1 MIRRTYGS
9 VKSQLARVT
18 QNGMCSTDPQLLART
33 NEAQERLLNKG
44 LYAGTYGRYSV
55 CVYGGCITLPREF
68 ESVVGY
74 NFGGRPGQVYN
85 QWYEF
90 MENGPGIAP
99 AGDWKRLLDRG
110 YVPMFRDLP
119 DQRYLKVYTDQTE
132 DSTSTILFRGSDTY
146 NNRIRTQE
154 AGEYIDGERI
164 NLSAGSGNSSV
175 LVAGIT
181 GTYVDGNGVYRW
193 VGTHNSKPIYNK
205 QGTYYFIYSD
215 SAIGNSWVIRKT
227 QSILFGD
234 PSWPGAGLSSPL
246 AVSVSSDS
254 TSAYPWLV
262 TSFSGLT
269 LTQLSKITSNA
280 FRHVDAINKT
290 TSKGWVRVYAVDP
303 DTGDEA
309 CVAILAPDETLPMY
323 RRYAIPGYENENG
336 SVATV
341 LAKRKFVPVTTD
353 DDDLI
358 ITNLG
363 ALKMMAIAIEKEE
376 NNNLEEALAYEAK
389 AVEFLKEEL
398 REVQGSAI
406 GRPQVQMEM
415 FAMGEI
421 PNMA

>member
-18 QNGMCSTDPQLLART
+18 QNGMCATDPQLLARV

-68 ESVVGY
+68 ESIIGY
-74 NFGGRPGQVYN
+74 NFGQTPGQVYN
-85 QWYEF
+85 EWYEF
-90 MENGPGIAP
+90 MDNGPGIAP
-99 AGDWKRLLDRG
+99 AGDWKHLIDRG

-119 DQRYLKVYTDQTE
+119 DQRYLKVYTDQVE
-132 DSTSTILFRGSDTY
+132 DSTATILFRGSDTY

-154 AGEYIDGERI
+154 DGEYIDGERL
-164 NLSAGSGNSSV
+164 NLSAGSGNPSV
-175 LVAGIT
+175 LIAGFT
-181 GTYVDGNGVYRW
+181 GSNTDGNSVFAW
-193 VGTHNSKPIYNK
+193 IGTENSKPKYQNLSGWIVSNNGSVWRVLNAT
-205 QGTYYFIYSD
+205 GTQVAI
-215 SAIGNSWVIRKT
+215 SAAN
-227 QSILFGD
+227 
-234 PSWPGAGLSSPL
+234 
-246 AVSVSSDS
+246 
-254 TSAYPWLV
+254 SAYPWQA
-262 TSFSGLT
+262 TFTPALT
-269 LTQLSKITSNA
+269 LTELPRITVNA

-290 TSKGWVRVYAVDP
+290 TTKGWVRVYAVDP
-303 DTGDEA
+303 STGSES

-323 RRYAIPGYENENG
+323 RRYAIPGYENKDG
-336 SVATV
+336 TTCTV
-341 LAKRKFVPVTTD
+341 LAKRKFIPVVSD

-358 ITNLG
+358 VTNLG

-376 NNNLEEALAYEAK
+376 NNNIEEATAYEAK
-389 AVEFLKEEL
+389 AVELLREEL

-406 GRPQVQMEM
+406 GRPQVQMDM